1 MLSTKKLL
9 STMVATAALLF
20 GTTTTATADEPVCD
34 IDRVINF
41 GGMSWESNLIIAD
54 IQRFILENGYGCQT
68 DILPTETLTALT
80 ALERGDLD
88 VNSEIWLN
96 SLGTLWD
103 EAVTRGHIVKSGDL
117 YVGYEAWF
125 IPKYTQERFPDLKT
139 ASDLAKYKD
148 EFQDPEDPGK
158 GRFYGCP
165 AGWNCEVVSLN
176 IFKALGLDD
185 SFVHYQPGSAAAQ
198 KAAIMSD
205 YRRKNNIA
213 FYYWHPTP
221 LVSLLDLVELELPEY
236 DEDKHKCLTDADCQ
250 NPQAS
255 AYPTNPVFVA
265 LNKQFAED
273 APQLKTFFDSNTM
286 PIEIIGATLAEMEES
301 GSESMETAIWFLN
314 KYPEVWTEWVP
325 NDVAER
331 VKQAL

>member
-1 MLSTKKLL
+1 MLSSQKLL
-9 STMVATAALLF
+9 STVMTVSALVVSTANTATAA
-20 GTTTTATADEPVCD
+20 EPVCE
-34 IDRVINF
+34 IERTINF
-41 GGMSWESNLIIAD
+41 GGMSWESNLIVAD
-54 IQRFILENGYGCQT
+54 TQRFILENGYGCQT
-68 DILPTETLTALT
+68 EILPTETLTALT

-103 EAVTRGHIVKSGDL
+103 DVLARGQVIKSGDL

-125 IPKYTQERFPDLKT
+125 IPKYTQERFPELK
-139 ASDLAKYKD
+139 AAPDLAKYKD
-148 EFQDPEDPGK
+148 EFQDPEEPNK

-176 IFKALGLDD
+176 IFKALGLDK
-185 SFVHYQPGSAAAQ
+185 SFTHYQPGSAAAQ
-198 KAAIMSD
+198 KAAIISD
-205 YRRKNNIA
+205 SRRQKNIA

-221 LVSLLDLVELELPEY
+221 LVGMLDLVQLELPDY
-236 DEDKHKCLTDADCQ
+236 DEEKHKCLTNVDCE

-265 LNKQFAED
+265 LNKQFSED
-273 APQLKTFFDSNTM
+273 APQLKAFFDNNEM
-286 PIEIIGATLAEMEES
+286 PLEVIGATLAEMEES
-301 GSESMETAIWFLN
+301 GSNSMDTAIWFLN
-314 KYPEVWTEWVP
+314 QYPEVWTKWVP

>member
-20 GTTTTATADEPVCD
+20 GTATTATADEPICE

-41 GGMSWESNLIIAD
+41 GGMSWESNLIVAD
-54 IQRFILENGYGCQT
+54 TQRFILENGYGCQT
-68 DILPTETLTALT
+68 EILPTETLTALT

-103 EAVTRGHIVKSGDL
+103 DVLARGQVIKSGDL

-125 IPKYTQERFPDLKT
+125 IPKYTQERFPELKA

-148 EFQDPEDPGK
+148 EFQDPEEPNK

-301 GSESMETAIWFLN
+301 GSDSMDTAIWFLN
-314 KYPEVWTEWVP
+314 QYPEVWTKWVP